1 MPIYVYR
8 CRVCGEQFDK
18 LVSIGAASQPQTCPQ
33 CGAFDAQK
41 QIAAPS
47 AVPSAKGGGCSSP
60 AGGGFT

>member
-18 LVSIGAASQPQTCPQ
+18 LVSMSAATQPQTCPQ
-33 CGAFDAQK
+33 CGAADAQK

-47 AVPSAKGGGCSSP
+47 AVPSAKGGGCSAP
-60 AGGGFT
+60 AGSRFT